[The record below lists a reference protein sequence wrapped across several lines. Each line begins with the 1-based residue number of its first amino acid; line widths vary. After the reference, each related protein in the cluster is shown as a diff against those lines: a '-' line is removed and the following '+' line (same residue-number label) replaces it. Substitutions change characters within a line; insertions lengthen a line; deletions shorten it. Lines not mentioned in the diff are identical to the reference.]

1 MRGRRSTLADLLS
14 IVLALASFVALW
26 ALLEGLD
33 RV

>member
-1 MRGRRSTLADLLS
+1 LADLLS